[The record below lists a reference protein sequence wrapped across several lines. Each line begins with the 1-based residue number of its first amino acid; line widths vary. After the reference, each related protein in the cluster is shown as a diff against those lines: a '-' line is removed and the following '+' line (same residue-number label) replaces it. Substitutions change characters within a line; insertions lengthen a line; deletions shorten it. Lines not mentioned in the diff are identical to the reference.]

1 LNSQEAKTILSLC
14 RPGVFDASDPQV
26 AEALEQ
32 TRCDQ
37 DLRRWFEQSSAFHAA
52 MREKF
57 QQIPV
62 PPDLKES
69 LLAMNKIV
77 RPAWWRQPAWLAAAA
92 AIVLLLGGA
101 LFWSHTRPQDQFSEY
116 RSRMVRTALR
126 RYRMDIATNDL
137 NQVRQF
143 MARRGTPSDYTLPK
157 TLEKLSVTGGV
168 CLRWRGN
175 PVSMVCFDRG
185 DKQMLFLFVMA
196 RSALPDAP
204 TAPSEVTKVNKLL
217 TTSWTQGEM
226 TYVLAE
232 PENPALLRK

>member
-1 LNSQEAKTILSLC
+1 MNSQEAKTILSLC
-14 RPGVFDASDPQV
+14 RPGASDASDPQV

-32 TRCDQ
+32 TRRDPE
-37 DLRRWFEQSSAFHAA
+37 LRRWFEQSSAFHAA
-52 MREKF
+52 MRDQF
-57 QQIPV
+57 RQIPV
-62 PPDLKES
+62 PPDLKDT

-77 RPAWWRQPAWLAAAA
+77 RPVWWRQPAWLAAAA
-92 AIVLLLGGA
+92 AVVLLLGGA
-101 LFWSHTRPQDQFSEY
+101 AFWSQMRPQNQFTEY

-126 RYRMDIATNDL
+126 RYRMDIVTNDL

-143 MARRGTPSDYTLPK
+143 MARRGSPAGYTLPK
-157 TLEKLSVTGGV
+157 SLEKLSVTGGG

-196 RSALPDAP
+196 RSALPNAP
-204 TAPSEVTKVNKLL
+204 PAGSEAAKVNKLL

-226 TYVLAE
+226 TYVLATPEE
-232 PENPALLRK
+232 PMPLRK